1 MPALLDHLLAHPYLS
16 ECIVVDGGS
25 TDRTAEIVEQSD
37 DPRVQ
42 LVRSRRG
49 RGAQM
54 NAGARQATG
63 DLLVFHHADTRLE
76 DGALAALTIA
86 ARNPSVI
93 WGGFLHRFS
102 NANWKLRFISAL
114 HNFRFRQ
121 TGVVYGDQSMFVR
134 RSFFAKIGGFS
145 EQPLEDMVF
154 SDQALELAKPHRM
167 DKFVTT
173 DSRKFV
179 QMGELKGLAEVLRII
194 LRYQFNRSFASE
206 AFSPPIA
213 RPPRPQAHLKLKIT
227 DPIKSKVGRI
237 CCIRTVRSGEKER

>member
-1 MPALLDHLLAHPYLS
+1 MRTSKQQSLLQFPARRAPSISVIVPALNEEQVMSDLLEHLLAQPDLN

-25 TDRTAEIVEQSD
+25 SDQTVEIVNQAD

-42 LVRSRRG
+42 LVRSRPG

-63 DLLVFHHADTRLE
+63 DLLLFHHADTRLE
-76 DGALAALTIA
+76 EGSLAALATA
-86 ARNPSVI
+86 ARNPELV
-93 WGGFLHRFS
+93 WGGFLHRFT

-134 RSFFAKIGGFS
+134 RRFFAKIGGFS
-145 EQPLEDMVF
+145 EQPLEDMLF
-154 SDQALELAKPHRM
+154 SDQALAQTEAHRM
-167 DKFVTT
+167 DQFVTT

-179 QMGELKGLAEVLRII
+179 QMGEFKGLIEVLRII

-206 AFSPPIA
+206 AFFAPY
-213 RPPRPQAHLKLKIT
+213 R
-227 DPIKSKVGRI
+227 
-237 CCIRTVRSGEKER
+237 